1 MQSAFILAR
10 RAARSRA
17 SILATL
23 LALTFSACNSDELT
37 NTTDAVT
44 PTTTDDLSN
53 SGDVTEEP
61 VTAVEIPSQSLSYA
75 GGIAFGTFHQPT
87 SVFGTT
93 YNGALRNIYP
103 NELVAQL
110 QAIRSRGGRVV
121 LNMAGSQSRYRD
133 RNHNFSLTMW
143 KASIDRFKN
152 VNITPFINDGTII
165 ASFLIDE
172 PHNTSRWNGKVVS
185 YATLELMARYS
196 KSRWPGLATVVR
208 AYPVWLAKYS
218 GSYRYLDGAWGQ
230 YVARF
235 GSVSTFMKTQ
245 TAAAQRKGLSLVV
258 GLNVLR
264 GGPGNTRMS
273 GSQVKSYGSALLASS
288 LPCAFI
294 NWEYNSNYLSSSSV
308 RDAMKYLRSK
318 AQARSRKSCRS

>member
-235 GSVSTFMKTQ
+235 GRLDLHEDTDGRRSAKGTLVGCWTQ
-245 TAAAQRKGLSLVV
+245 HSQRRSWQHEDERQPGE
-258 GLNVLR
+258 VLR
-264 GGPGNTRMS
+264 LSPAR
-273 GSQVKSYGSALLASS
+273 QLAAVRLHQLGIQLE
-288 LPCAFI
+288 LPVVQQRQGCD
-294 NWEYNSNYLSSSSV
+294 EVSSV
-308 RDAMKYLRSK
+308 EGSGP
-318 AQARSRKSCRS
+318 